1 MKNLF
6 NSIQLTKP
14 KKNVFDL
21 THDVKMSMNMGDLV
35 PCCLMECVPGD
46 KFHLSNEA
54 LVRFAPL
61 VSPVMHRF
69 DVTTHYYFVPSRLLW
84 KNWEDFITDKNG
96 GAPHAFPTIDI
107 VAGNYTPL
115 MDYLGIPTPVGINDE
130 VVNAMPLAAYQ
141 MVYNEYYRDQNL
153 ISEVNFNLVDGDN
166 TGNGDLF
173 LLRKRAWEHDYFT
186 SALPFAQAGAAVNL
200 PVTGDVNLK
209 NTTTNYGKIVE
220 QTGHA
225 TPNVGAH
232 GEMYVGVGIGD
243 VEYVDTAGNRKTGV
257 YDPNGTLEIQSA
269 STTINDLRRAYR
281 LQEFLEKAARSGRRY
296 VESILAHFGVRSS
309 DKRLQRPEYITGS
322 KTPVTISEV
331 LNTSDTTNA
340 PQGNM
345 SGHAMSYV
353 KGNYGGYFCEEHGYI
368 IGIVSVMPKTAYQQG
383 MPAHFIKGIDN
394 DRYKFYWPE
403 FANIGEQELKNK
415 EVYAFQGSGGDDP
428 FGYVPRY
435 AEYKFMQNRVAGDF
449 KTSLNFWHEGR
460 IFASPPTLSQQFV
473 ECDPSTRIFAV
484 TSGVDHLYV
493 DCLNK
498 VTAIRPMPKFGT
510 PSF

>member
-6 NSIQLTKP
+6 NSIQLSKP

-35 PCCLMECVPGD
+35 PCCIMEAVPGD

-84 KNWEDFITDKNG
+84 PNWENWITDKD
-96 GAPHAFPTIDI
+96 PSSPPAFPK
-107 VAGNYTPL
+107 VLVGSGNYTRL
-115 MDYLGIPTPVGINDE
+115 MDYMGVPTPLPSSTEWI
-130 VVNAMPLAAYQ
+130 NAMPLAAYQ
-141 MVYNEYYRDQNL
+141 MVYQEYYRDQNL
-153 ISEVNFNLVDGDN
+153 IADVNFALVDGDN
-166 TGNGDLF
+166 SGNSDLGI
-173 LLRKRAWEHDYFT
+173 LRKRAWEHDYFT

-200 PVTGDVNLK
+200 PVAGDVVLK
-209 NTTTNYGKIVE
+209 GNNNPQFLRDAAGTHILAGTGAVSGSAG
-220 QTGHA
+220 TGHLQA
-225 TPNVGAH
+225 TVNTVPNS
-232 GEMYVGVGIGD
+232 D
-243 VEYVDTAGNRKTGV
+243 VQL
-257 YDPNGTLEIQSA
+257 DPNGTLEVQSA
-269 STTINDLRRAYR
+269 TTTINDLRRAYR
-281 LQEFLEKAARSGRRY
+281 LQEFLEKAARTGRRY

-322 KTPVTISEV
+322 KTPVSISEV

-368 IGIVSVMPKTAYQQG
+368 VGIVSVMPKTAYQQG
-383 MPAHFIKGIDN
+383 MPAHFLKGTDG
-394 DRYKFYWPE
+394 DRYRFYWPE

-415 EVYAFQGSGGDDP
+415 EVFAFQGVTGDDP

-435 AEYKFMQNRVAGDF
+435 AEYKFVQNRVAGDF
-449 KTSLNFWHEGR
+449 KTTLNFWHEGR
-460 IFASPPTLSQQFV
+460 IFATPPTLSQQFI

-498 VTAIRPMPKFGT
+498 VTAIRPMPKYGT